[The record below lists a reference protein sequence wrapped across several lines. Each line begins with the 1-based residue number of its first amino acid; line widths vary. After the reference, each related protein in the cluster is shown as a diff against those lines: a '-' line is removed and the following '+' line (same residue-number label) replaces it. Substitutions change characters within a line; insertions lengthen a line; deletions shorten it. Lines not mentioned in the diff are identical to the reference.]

1 MMTRWLLALLFCTT
15 CVASAQAGTGPEAL
29 QAFLKNTRTLE
40 ADFDQRQVDA
50 QGRVGRYSGKLY
62 LERPGR
68 FRWDYAVPV
77 GQLIV
82 GDGKRVWFLDPDL
95 EQVSHQSQDSALRG
109 TPAAV
114 LIGEKDIGDAF
125 EIVDLG
131 RSRQMDWVE
140 LLPKDEGSQF
150 ERITLAFDKG
160 VIATLEME
168 DKFGQTT
175 RFRFHDVKSNIELKP
190 ALFKFR
196 QPNGF
201 DVFEY

>member
-1 MMTRWLLALLFCTT
+1 MTRWLLALLFCATF
-15 CVASAQAGTGPEAL
+15 APFAHAGAGPEAL

-68 FRWDYAVPV
+68 FRWDYDVPV

-114 LIGEKDIGDAF
+114 LIGEKNLGDAF

-131 RSRQMDWVE
+131 EARGMDWVE

-150 ERITLAFDKG
+150 ERITLGFDKG

-175 RFRFHDVKSNIELKP
+175 RFRFHDVKSNVDLKP
-190 ALFKFR
+190 ALFRFR